1 MDPGPSS
8 GVHDSFFVGWSEG
21 QSLRMPDHP
30 LDVTQRED
38 ESRVRQK
45 PSVAKP
51 ALLKP
56 ALLKPSLLPP
66 CVLNSRPGKRLAY
79 QTLKASVEGVPL

>member
-56 ALLKPSLLPP
+56 SLLPP
-66 CVLNSRPGKRLAY
+66 CVLNSRPGKRLAH
-79 QTLKASVEGVPL
+79 QTLKASLEGVPL